1 MLSSD
6 HRQLVES
13 NFGRLEQNMR
23 PLCAG
28 VRKTWPFIFCSLLV
42 TISLLLGVTSAV
54 AQPQARVLQT
64 VNNAQRVTL
73 TGNTHPLARPEF
85 DHGAV
90 EDSLPMTRILMLLK
104 RSDDQEAALQQYL
117 EQVQDKSSANYHAW
131 LTPEQFGAQYGP
143 ADSDVQA
150 VTQWLTS
157 QGLRIEKVYSGKMV
171 VELSGTAGQ
180 VRTAFGA
187 SIHNY
192 QVNGKTYTANA
203 NDPQIP
209 AALAPVVAGI
219 VSLNNFPR
227 KSLHHEVG
235 IFTREKGT
243 ARARL
248 IQPANPELTFQCGTN
263 SNNNEPIYCNV
274 LVPYDFATIYNVL
287 PLWQATP
294 TTIDGTGETIALVAA
309 SNVNTADIQSFRS
322 SFGLPAYAATCS
334 TPPTAGCL
342 NVIVNGPDPGLNDAE
357 TEADLDTEWSG
368 AVARRAAIDLVVSAD
383 TESSSAVDLSSL
395 YIVDNDLAPVM
406 SVSFGECELFLGS
419 AGNQFYNGLWE
430 QAAAEGI
437 SVFVAAGDSGSA
449 ACDIAEGATAPEPAK
464 NGLAVSGLAS
474 TPFNFAVGGTDFN
487 DLTTETTYWNTTSNN
502 PTTQQSALSY
512 IPETTWNDSCTNA
525 LFATIGYSSVPET
538 NCNDTQLVSYVMTV
552 GGSGG
557 QSNCTTPSGQTPAT
571 CSGQYALPSWQTG
584 SGVPLNG
591 GRAVPD
597 VSLFSGDGFVGNAY
611 AVCEQDRLSGPCATY
626 FLGVGGTS
634 GSSPAFAGIM
644 ALINQ
649 KTGSRQGSANIV
661 LYKLFA
667 KQIATSCNSSTS
679 PASTCIF
686 NDVTSGTNAMPCAK
700 GSPNCVTSVPS
711 DQYGVLSGYTAGA
724 GYDLATGLGSVNAAN
739 LVSNWSTITFLPS
752 STTLTASVN
761 GTQVSSISITHGS
774 TVSVSSDVSAASGTG
789 TPTGQVA
796 LMATPNPTLNAS
808 PQSVGPSLGI
818 EAVTLS
824 GGVASGSGVI
834 LPGGTYTLTAHYQGD
849 ATFGASNSVGIPVTI
864 SPEPSKTFISIP
876 VFNPTTGVETGNAP
890 NSLVYGSPYV
900 ARIDVGNAQATLS
913 YPPKQL
919 CAAPSCPTGN
929 ITLTDSL
936 NGGTAAP
943 LDGGTFG
950 LNSEGYT
957 EDMTIQLGGGQ
968 HVLSASYVGDNSY
981 NPSVGTYSLTVTP
994 APTKTSPPT
1003 VPPGTVQG
1011 STFPMT
1017 AGGIAQT
1024 QSGIAPTGTLA
1035 FLDDGTPL
1043 GIPVVVTGQAGASA
1057 GSSPSFFASSSVTI
1071 STGGMH
1077 TVTAQYSGD
1086 SNYAPSNSSAT
1097 VSLLY
1102 HTTANLTATP
1112 ATINYGSQTTL
1123 IGVIDTAV
1131 PTTNTALKPGGTV
1144 YLTGSVDGPVGAT
1157 TTASTDASG
1166 NWQIQVT
1173 ATFTPSGTETFNLSY
1188 TGDSNYASVA
1198 ASGTVIV
1205 NIPDFGLGPSPLN
1218 VVAVA
1223 GQTGSGQVTITPLS
1237 QSPSIVN
1244 LSASLFYISGYSLS
1258 ISPQQVS
1265 LNGTAVTATVTF
1277 SPTITVPASE
1287 VRSQTHHAGLLRLN
1301 SGNWWLASL
1310 AISFGAFFTLGLPK
1324 RRRKYRIALGL
1335 TAFGLF
1341 LLALGCGGGSGS
1353 SGGGGGT
1360 TGGGGGSNPQAT
1372 STTLT
1377 TSNAKVGTNAPFT
1390 LTATVTGAGS
1400 SAVTGTVDFHTPNGI
1415 LAGGVPIVNGQAQL
1429 QAQGYFTSPGV
1440 FQITAYYNG
1449 DANHLASQSSVLVQ
1463 AITGTVQFTVG
1474 GKTGTDTHSL
1484 QGTFEIQ

>member
-1 MLSSD
+1 ML
-6 HRQLVES
+6 
-13 NFGRLEQNMR
+13 
-23 PLCAG
+23 PLYSG
-28 VRKTWPFIFCSLLV
+28 VRQTWPLIFCSLLV
-42 TISLLLGVTSAV
+42 TIFLLLGATAAV
-54 AQPQARVLQT
+54 AQPQARVVQT

-104 RSDDQEAALQQYL
+104 RGDDQEAALQQYL

-143 ADSDVQA
+143 ADSDIQA

-157 QGLRIEKVYSGKMV
+157 QGLRIEKVYSGKTV
-171 VELSGTAGQ
+171 VEFSGTAGQ

-187 SIHNY
+187 SIHSY

-209 AALAPVVAGI
+209 VALGPVVAGI

-243 ARARL
+243 GRARL

-263 SNNNEPIYCNV
+263 SNNNEPIYCNA

-309 SNVNTADIQSFRS
+309 SNINTADIQNFRS

-368 AVARRAAIDLVVSAD
+368 AVASGAAIDLVVSAD

-437 SVFVAAGDSGSA
+437 SVFVAAGDNGSA
-449 ACDIAEGATAPEPAK
+449 ACDIPQGATPPEPAK
-464 NGLAVSGLAS
+464 NGFAVSGLAS

-502 PTTQQSALSY
+502 STTQQSALRY

-538 NCNDTQLVSYVMTV
+538 NCNNTQLVSYVMTI

-571 CSGQYALPSWQTG
+571 CSGLYALPSWQTG

-597 VSLFSGDGFVGNAY
+597 VSLFSGEGFVGNSY

-661 LYKLFA
+661 LYKLFT
-667 KQIATSCNSSTS
+667 KQTATSCDSSTS

-700 GSPNCVTSVPS
+700 GSPNCVTSVS
-711 DQYGVLSGYTAGA
+711 TDQYGVLSGYNAGA

-739 LVSNWSTITFLPS
+739 LVNNWSTITFLPS

-761 GTQVSSISITHGS
+761 GTQASSISITHGS
-774 TVSVSSDVSAASGTG
+774 TVSVTSDVSAASGTG

-808 PQSVGPSLGI
+808 PQNVGPSLGI
-818 EAVTLS
+818 EVITLS

-834 LPGGTYTLTAHYQGD
+834 LPGGAYTLTAHYQGD
-849 ATFGASNSVGIPVTI
+849 ATFGASNSTGIQVTI
-864 SPEPSKTFISIP
+864 SPEPSKTLISIP
-876 VFNPTTGVETGNAP
+876 VFNPTTGLETGNTP
-890 NSLVYGSPYV
+890 TSLVYGSPYV
-900 ARIDVGNAQATLS
+900 GRIDVGNAQATLS

-919 CAAPSCPTGN
+919 CTAPNCPTGN
-929 ITLTDSL
+929 IAWTDSL

-957 EDMTIQLGGGQ
+957 EDKTIQLGGGQ
-968 HVLSASYVGDNSY
+968 HALSASYSGDNSY

-994 APTKTSPPT
+994 APTTTSPPT
-1003 VPPGTVQG
+1003 VPGGQVQG
-1011 STFPMT
+1011 STFPIS
-1017 AGGIAQT
+1017 ASGIAQT
-1024 QSGIAPTGTLA
+1024 QSGVAPTGTLA
-1035 FLDDGTPL
+1035 FLDGGTPL
-1043 GIPVVVTGQAGASA
+1043 GSAIVVTGQPGASG
-1057 GSSPSFFASSSVTI
+1057 GSSPSFLASTSVTI
-1071 STGGMH
+1071 AAAGTH
-1077 TVTAQYSGD
+1077 TITAQYSGD
-1086 SNYAPSNSSAT
+1086 SNYAASSSSTT
-1097 VSLLY
+1097 VTLLY

-1112 ATINYGSQTTL
+1112 ATINYGSPITL
-1123 IGVIDTAV
+1123 TGVIDTAV
-1131 PTTNTALKPGGTV
+1131 PATNAALKPGGSVTF
-1144 YLTGSVDGPVGAT
+1144 TGSVDGPVSGVM

-1166 NWQIQVT
+1166 HWQIQVT
-1173 ATFTPSGTETFNLSY
+1173 ATSSPTGTETFSLSY

-1198 ASGTVIV
+1198 ASSGTVIV
-1205 NIPDFGLGPSPLN
+1205 NIPDFALGPSPLN
-1218 VVAVA
+1218 VLAVA
-1223 GQTGSGQVTITPLS
+1223 GQTGSGQVTITPLG
-1237 QSPSIVN
+1237 QAPSTVN
-1244 LSASLFYISGYSLS
+1244 LSASIFYISGYNLS

-1265 LNGTAVTATVTF
+1265 LNGAAVTTTVAF
-1277 SPTITVPASE
+1277 SPTITIPASA
-1287 VRSQTHHAGLLRLN
+1287 VRAQTRHAGLLRVN
-1301 SGNWWLASL
+1301 SANWWLASL
-1310 AISFGAFFTLGLPK
+1310 AIGFGGLFSLGFPK

-1341 LLALGCGGGSGS
+1341 LLALGCGGGSGY
-1353 SGGGGGT
+1353 SGGGAGGT
-1360 TGGGGGSNPQAT
+1360 TGGGGASTQAT
-1372 STTLT
+1372 RTTLA
-1377 TSNAKVGTNAPFT
+1377 TSSAKVGTNAPLT

-1400 SAVTGTVDFHTPNGI
+1400 SPVTGTVDFHTPNGI
-1415 LAGGVPIVNGQAQL
+1415 LAGGVPVVNGQAQL

-1449 DANHLASQSSVLVQ
+1449 DTNNLPSQSSVLVQ
-1463 AITGTVQFTVG
+1463 AITGTVQFTVTG
-1474 GKTGTDTHSL
+1474 NTGTDTHSL
-1484 QGTFEIQ
+1484 QGTFGIQ